1 MKTKPEMLKVPAATA
16 EGPSR
21 DQSRTH
27 RFKVQRH
34 PPAPSLR
41 VLNSNTET
49 PLPPGLP
56 QKGEKTR
63 CAKATRGRGPQRL
76 QDALRSNALTAEHS
90 PGGSGTDRKTQVH
103 TKAFRNASETSSK

>member
-1 MKTKPEMLKVPAATA
+1 MLKVPAATA

-27 RFKVQRH
+27 RFEVRRH
-34 PPAPSLR
+34 PPAPRLR
-41 VLNSNTET
+41 VLNSDTET

-63 CAKATRGRGPQRL
+63 CVKAARSRGPRRL

-90 PGGSGTDRKTQVH
+90 PGGSGTDGKTQVH